1 MDIFLIFDSDRGGA
15 TTLVDAWDEYAMD
28 ANYDGYE
35 KAVKKARAE
44 SETGDIAIIKCSL
57 DDDKVLAAF
66 RPTEV
71 PLTTNYETSN

>member
-15 TTLVDAWDEYAMD
+15 TTLVDAWDEYTID
-28 ANYDGYE
+28 ANDKGYE
-35 KAVKKARAE
+35 SAIKRARTQ
-44 SETGDIAIIKCSL
+44 SETGNIAIIKCSL